1 MQMVKKWWFTALL
14 TVLLTLVSISHG
26 SFAGYPLAALLWAD
40 FFAWA
45 VIGFSGLYTC
55 TLTSS
60 ERKQVFAWLLRF
72 AQLADRVPLRWYHRV
87 FIAVVMWDAGWKL
100 AAFAGLHA
108 VFYRRMIRS
117 ELERAAA

>member
-1 MQMVKKWWFTALL
+1 MQLFKKWWFTALL

-40 FFAWA
+40 FIAWA
-45 VIGFSGLYTC
+45 VIGFSGLYAC
-55 TLTSS
+55 ALTGSD
-60 ERKQVFAWLLRF
+60 RKQVFAWLLRF

-87 FIAVVMWDAGWKL
+87 FIAVVMWDTGWKL
-100 AAFAGLHA
+100 AAFAGIHA